1 MMSGRASK
9 IVIATVA
16 VFVTLL
22 GMMAVVVGLLFDE
35 PTALHG
41 GAIALVVGVCGFVV
55 MLNVADKRDA

>member
-1 MMSGRASK
+1 MTGGPSK
-9 IVIATVA
+9 IVVAAVA

-41 GAIALVVGVCGFVV
+41 G
-55 MLNVADKRDA
+55 

>member
-1 MMSGRASK
+1 MSGRPSK

-22 GMMAVVVGLLFDE
+22 GMMAVVGLLFDE

-41 GAIALVVGVCGFVV
+41 GAIALIAGVCGFVV

>member
-1 MMSGRASK
+1 MMSGRPSK

-35 PTALHG
+35 STALHG
-41 GAIALVVGVCGFVV
+41 GAIALIAGVCGFVV